1 MAAVMTRLW
10 HCLAL
15 ATLAWCMTGFAAEPP
30 APTPTPEGVAP
41 LAEAV
46 LKAAQQLPGNR
57 LAILPFTYL
66 DDSFSVEGRLLAD
79 ELFMELAKSDKVELL
94 EREKLAQIV
103 QEHKLNEQGLMDP
116 ATAPELGKL
125 AGVNAFVFGHLV
137 DLGHKLQLSLR
148 VVDTQSKVLAQQT
161 FLLDKRIKT
170 PTTPLWEDIEK
181 VKQSNKEQFGIE
193 VWTDKTEYKT
203 GDELVI
209 KFKADRSCY
218 VTIFNM
224 GSSGQITVLF
234 PNRFYGT
241 NHVKANEEY
250 SIPGR
255 FQNFTIKAQ
264 GPAGIEKL
272 KIFATEANVPLLPE
286 QYNVSA
292 FRSIDPKTEAS
303 VTRDLAITIKGL
315 DETAWAEASFE
326 FEVKE

>member
-1 MAAVMTRLW
+1 MKTRIILAVTLVMYLAFGASVMAQE
-10 HCLAL
+10 
-15 ATLAWCMTGFAAEPP
+15 AEP
-30 APTPTPEGVAP
+30 AAAAEGVAAM
-41 LAEAV
+41 AETV
-46 LKAAQQLPGNR
+46 LESAQDLPGNR

-66 DDSFSVEGRLLAD
+66 DGSFSVEGRLLAD
-79 ELFMELAKSDKVELL
+79 ELFMELAKSEKVELL

-116 ATAPELGKL
+116 ATAPEMGKL

-137 DLGHKLQLSLR
+137 DLGHKLQLALR

-181 VKQSNKEQFGIE
+181 VKQNNKEQFGIK
-193 VWTDKTEYKT
+193 VWTEKTEYKI

-209 KFKADRSCY
+209 KFKAERSCY

-234 PNRFYGT
+234 PNRFYQT
-241 NHVKANEEY
+241 NQVKANEEY

-272 KIFATEANVPLLPE
+272 KIFATEGNVPLLPE
-286 QYNVSA
+286 QYNVSV
-292 FRSIDPKTEAS
+292 FRSLDPEERS

-315 DETAWAEASFE
+315 DETAWAEASYE